1 MSSPV
6 GKGTRNLAKRKRY
19 EDVML
24 LATGEEVP
32 GHHTR
37 YVIEHMVGLGAYGA
51 VYSAH
56 DPETPSRQ
64 IALKEFFPAR
74 HPRDQAPL
82 RALFDRERMIGMQ
95 ASPHPLMPTFYEA
108 FQSEGHF
115 YIAQEFIV
123 GRTLDDIIAR
133 RHPLTREWV
142 LKWSVSLCDALA
154 FLHSRQI
161 VHHDLK
167 PANIRI
173 TPQGHLCLLDFGA
186 AQYFG
191 AGHEH
196 EAPAELYG
204 TEGYL
209 PPELEADGK
218 WIADVRTDIFALGC
232 VLYEMIAGVAPDQT
246 QINERSMYVTNS
258 LIQQPNADLGLAK
271 LINKAISYNTE
282 YRYATASD
290 FLEEMRLVAPPVL
303 LVTKK
308 NLRFGEVT
316 SGQALPSLSVTLY
329 NAGGGEIKGNIIP
342 RAPWISVPSLRF
354 AGNLHEIS
362 VSIDASKTLER
373 GKLLTGKLEISSDD
387 QADQEG
393 KVVTGDR
400 WSVECS
406 VLVISAPGLL
416 QTGGWE
422 GAPAAPLPVSGRRG
436 QTALGQFSLRN
447 VGESP
452 IGFQILSTAEGVT
465 GGVGKPVEGLQVTP
479 SEGVLLP
486 KQGVTI
492 AVSIPT
498 AGLPPGTYQTGVIV
512 RSPALQTLTVPITL
526 HVLSPL
532 DYLKT
537 RLGGRS

>member
-1 MSSPV
+1 
-6 GKGTRNLAKRKRY
+6 LAKRKRY

-24 LATGEEVP
+24 LASGEEVP

-51 VYSAH
+51 VYSAR
-56 DPETPSRQ
+56 DPETPGRH

-82 RALFDRERMIGMQ
+82 QALFDRERLVGMQ

-108 FQSEGHF
+108 FQSDGHF

-123 GRTLDDIIAR
+123 GKALDDIIAR
-133 RHPLTREWV
+133 RHPLTRDWV

-196 EAPAELYG
+196 DTPSELYG

-209 PPELEADGK
+209 PPELEADGQ

-232 VLYEMIAGVAPDQT
+232 ILYEMIAGAAPDQA

-258 LIQQPNADLGLAK
+258 LIQQPNADLGLVK

-282 YRYATASD
+282 YRYATAGD
-290 FLEEMRLVAPPVL
+290 FLEEMRQVAPPVL

-308 NLRFGEVT
+308 NLRFGEIIGSQSPPPLT
-316 SGQALPSLSVTLY
+316 VTLY

-342 RAPWISVPSLRF
+342 RAPWIVVPALRF
-354 AGNLHEIS
+354 TGNLHEIP
-362 VSIDASKTLER
+362 VGIDTSKMMER
-373 GKLLTGKLEISSDD
+373 GKLLIGKLEISSDD
-387 QADQEG
+387 QADHEG
-393 KVVTGDR
+393 NMVTGDR

-406 VLVISAPGLL
+406 VTVMPTPGLL
-416 QTGGWE
+416 QAGGWE

-436 QTALGQFSLRN
+436 QTATGQFSINN
-447 VGESP
+447 VGETP
-452 IGFQILSTAEGVT
+452 VGFQVLPVAGD
-465 GGVGKPVEGLQVTP
+465 VEGLQAAP
-479 SEGVLLP
+479 SEGTLEP
-486 KQGVTI
+486 KQAVTV
-492 AVSIPT
+492 ALSVPT
-498 AGLPPGTYQTGVIV
+498 AGLAAGTYGGGVIV
-512 RSPALQTLTVPITL
+512 RSPTLQTLTVPVAL
-526 HVLSPL
+526 NVLSPL
-532 DYLKT
+532 GYLKT
-537 RLGGRS
+537 RLGGR